1 MDRIL
6 DYIIELAWTLPAV
19 LLALTFHE
27 YAHGFA
33 AYKLGDSTARDLG
46 RLTIN
51 PLKHIDP
58 LGLIVMA
65 ILKFGWAKPVPVDPR
80 NFKHPKRDLAIVS
93 IAGPLMNVF
102 VAFIGILLY
111 YVILRFLPVNRFLNA
126 LSQFFAI
133 TAMLSAGFAVFNLI
147 PLPPLDGSRLLML
160 ILPRKANF
168 FLVKNQRYINLLL
181 ILLLYTGIL
190 SKPLAIARD
199 FVIST
204 LETAVRWIIL

>member
-111 YVILRFLPVNRFLNA
+111 YVILRFLPVNRFLSA